1 MEIKMKKCLVISD
14 SFKGTLSSLEI
25 CSLAEKEIKKIFPA
39 CEVINIPVADGG
51 EGTVESFLSILKGEK
66 ISIDVKGPFFET
78 VHAYYGM
85 FGKKAVIEMA
95 QAAGLPLV
103 EGKPDPLRASTYGV
117 GQMID
122 DAVKRGAKEIVIG
135 LGGSA
140 TNDGGCGCAA
150 ALGVIFKDKEGK
162 EFIPVGG
169 SLDRIAEMD
178 ISEAERKLS
187 EIKISAMCDIDN
199 PLCGKE
205 GAAYVFGPQK
215 GADGKTVGLLDR
227 NLVALSESIKRCLG
241 KDVSGLPGS
250 GAAGGMGAG
259 VVAFL
264 NAELKP
270 GIEAVL
276 DMAEFSEKAQ
286 DADLIITGE
295 GRLDTQTLRGK
306 VISGVSKRAKELG
319 IPVVAIVGAIE
330 EGIEEIYDMGVSAV
344 FSINRRP
351 MPFSESRY
359 KSEEFYESTLE
370 DVLRLVKA
378 LGR

>member
-25 CSLAEKEIKKIFPA
+25 CSLAEKGIKKIFPA

-66 ISIDVKGPFFET
+66 ISIDVKGPFFED

-122 DAVKRGAKEIVIG
+122 DAAKRGAKEIVIG

-169 SLDRIAEMD
+169 SLDRIAEID

-187 EIKISAMCDIDN
+187 GIKISAMCDIDN
-199 PLCGKE
+199 PLYGKE

-215 GADGKTVGLLDR
+215 GADGKTVELLDR

-241 KDVSGLPGS
+241 KDVSGIPGS

-330 EGIEEIYDMGVSAV
+330 EGIEKIYDMGVSAV

-359 KSEEFYESTLE
+359 KSKTFYESTLE

>member
-1 MEIKMKKCLVISD
+1 MEKCLVISD
-14 SFKGTLSSLEI
+14 SFKGTLSSREI
-25 CSLAEKEIKKIFPA
+25 CSLAEKVIKKVFPE
-39 CEVINIPVADGG
+39 CEVISIPVADGG
-51 EGTVESFLSILKGEK
+51 EGTVESFSGILKGELV
-66 ISIDVKGPFFET
+66 SIDVKGPFFED

-85 FGKKAVIEMA
+85 FGKKAVIETA

-122 DAVKRGAKEIVIG
+122 DAVKRGAKEIIIG

-150 ALGVIFKDKEGK
+150 ALGVIFRDSEGK

-169 SLDRIAEMD
+169 NLDRIAEID
-178 ISEAERKLS
+178 ISEAEKKLS
-187 EIKISAMCDIDN
+187 GIKISAMCDIDN
-199 PLCGKE
+199 PLYGKE

-215 GADGKTVGLLDR
+215 GADGKTVELLDR

-241 KDVSGLPGS
+241 KDVSRLPGS

-264 NAELKP
+264 KAELRP
-270 GIEAVL
+270 GIEVVL

-359 KSEEFYESTLE
+359 KSKEFYESTLE
-370 DVLRLVKA
+370 DVLRLLKA
-378 LGR
+378 LGK

>member
-25 CSLAEKEIKKIFPA
+25 CSLAEKGIKKIFPA

-169 SLDRIAEMD
+169 SLDRIAEID

-187 EIKISAMCDIDN
+187 GIKISAMCDIDN
-199 PLCGKE
+199 PLYGKE

-215 GADGKTVGLLDR
+215 GADGKTVELLDR

-241 KDVSGLPGS
+241 KDVSGIPGS

-330 EGIEEIYDMGVSAV
+330 EGIEKIYDMGVSAV

-359 KSEEFYESTLE
+359 KSKTFYESTLE

>member
-25 CSLAEKEIKKIFPA
+25 CSLAEKGIKKIFPA

-66 ISIDVKGPFFET
+66 ISIDVKGPFFED

-122 DAVKRGAKEIVIG
+122 DAAKRGAKEIVIG

-140 TNDGGCGCAA
+140 TNDGGCGCAV

-169 SLDRIAEMD
+169 SLDRIAEID

-187 EIKISAMCDIDN
+187 GIKISAMCDIDN
-199 PLCGKE
+199 PLYGKE

-215 GADGKTVGLLDR
+215 GADGKTVELLDR

-241 KDVSGLPGS
+241 KDVSGIPGS

-330 EGIEEIYDMGVSAV
+330 EGIEKIYDMGVSAV

-359 KSEEFYESTLE
+359 KSKTFYESTLE